1 MLDEPTV
8 GLHYEDVYKLIEI
21 LNKLVDRQNTVIV
34 IEHNMDIIKSSDYLI
49 DMGPEG
55 GSGGGNIV
63 CSGTPEQV
71 EEKKSSHTA
80 KFIKKILKKKKN
92 I

>member
-1 MLDEPTV
+1 M
-8 GLHYEDVYKLIEI
+8 YKLIEI

-71 EEKKSSHTA
+71 AENKVSHTA
-80 KFIKKILKKKKN
+80 KFIKKILKDKKN